1 MTTGI
6 RFFEELGIRL
16 SLQHERA
23 NLRNYSLYLRKLRR
37 CLRDFLN
44 PWTYLI
50 VKSRIFIFLLF
61 FFFYCFIRYNSPIS
75 EIHQPQFVKSK
86 SMRSRRYP
94 FPSIQYTNVWTG
106 SGDRS
111 VSIYHDSL
119 SRIANNQAENRC
131 VVQRSCK
138 KYVSSWRQQQREW
151 FRMKEKKEEEGERR
165 EEKERQRQ
173 RERGKH

>member
-1 MTTGI
+1 MPP
-6 RFFEELGIRL
+6 RFSQ
-16 SLQHERA
+16 SL
-23 NLRNYSLYLRKLRR
+23 N
-37 CLRDFLN
+37 
-44 PWTYLI
+44 
-50 VKSRIFIFLLF
+50 IFDREISYFYFFIIF
-61 FFFYCFIRYNSPIS
+61 FFFIVSYDIIPRLVRFISS
-75 EIHQPQFVKSK
+75 QFVKSK

>member
-1 MTTGI
+1 M
-6 RFFEELGIRL
+6 
-16 SLQHERA
+16 
-23 NLRNYSLYLRKLRR
+23 
-37 CLRDFLN
+37 
-44 PWTYLI
+44 
-50 VKSRIFIFLLF
+50 FIFANFVDASAIFSILEHIWSWNLVFLFFYYF

-165 EEKERQRQ
+165 EEKERQKE
-173 RERGKH
+173 RERETLTTKTSFLVRMAL

>member
-1 MTTGI
+1 MPP
-6 RFFEELGIRL
+6 RFSQ
-16 SLQHERA
+16 SL
-23 NLRNYSLYLRKLRR
+23 N
-37 CLRDFLN
+37 
-44 PWTYLI
+44 
-50 VKSRIFIFLLF
+50 IFDREISYF
-61 FFFYCFIRYNSPIS
+61 FFFIVSYDIIPRLVRFISS
-75 EIHQPQFVKSK
+75 QFVKSK

-165 EEKERQRQ
+165 EEKERQRE
-173 RERGKH
+173 REREGNINNENLVPG